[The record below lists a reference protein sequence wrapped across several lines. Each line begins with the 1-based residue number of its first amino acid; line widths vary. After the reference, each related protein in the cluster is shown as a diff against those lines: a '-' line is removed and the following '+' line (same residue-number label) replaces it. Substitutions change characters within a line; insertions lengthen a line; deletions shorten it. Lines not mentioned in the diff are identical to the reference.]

1 MSETTPYQTGTND
14 LDSHKRLVM
23 DSALQRK
30 LNGNRYEDVTIQQ
43 FVEKIWGLDPKM
55 FFNILVVEWV
65 LKESAVATYDTLISC
80 TLSRDRR

>member
-1 MSETTPYQTGTND
+1 MIWIRISGLLWTPPFQG
-14 LDSHKRLVM
+14 
-23 DSALQRK
+23 K

-43 FVEKIWGLDPKM
+43 FVEKILGLDPKM
-55 FFNILVVEWV
+55 ISNILVVEWV